1 MSRFADDTEPAQTH
15 ELDDIFAK
23 VPKPPEREGLPPGFR
38 MRADAHYVEVLDSHP
53 GPSLRLLD
61 VNAIDTASI
70 PTVAPHPALVES
82 VRAHGVLQ
90 PLLVQQ
96 HAGPAGRYRLISGHQ
111 RLAAARSAGIGQVP
125 CMLHVVSDAK
135 AAELASATRVVSVP
149 GPAAPVLSEQ
159 KPVALAQAPPG
170 CTAALDT
177 ALRSIV
183 SAAALMSVPSAVA
196 RDGAAQL
203 VAVESQRALR
213 LLNVMRVLGGEYA
226 IRRAAVPAFELL
238 DRVRASLE
246 REYRACGLERS
257 VRIHAERELKVYGSE
272 ELLRTAISSVV
283 AALSVAVA
291 PTEPRHFE
299 ILAGGSGSSSV
310 TIDIREQ
317 GVTIPQRWADHAFDE
332 AWPVAE
338 GEMVLILLQAAR
350 RVTTSHGGSLVIQ
363 ARSDG
368 TVVRFTLG
376 TGRID

>member
-15 ELDDIFAK
+15 DLDDIFPK
-23 VPKPPEREGLPPGFR
+23 VPKPPEREGLPAGFR
-38 MRADAHYVEVLDSHP
+38 MRADAHYVEVLDSPP

-61 VNAIDTASI
+61 VNAIDTSSVPA
-70 PTVAPHPALVES
+70 APPQPALVES
-82 VRAHGVLQ
+82 VRQHGVLQ

-96 HAGPAGRYRLISGHQ
+96 HTGPGGRYRLISGHQ

-125 CMLHVVSDAK
+125 CMLHAVTDAR
-135 AAELASATRVVSVP
+135 AAELASAARVTSVAAAAA
-149 GPAAPVLSEQ
+149 PAATAQSPSAPVQ
-159 KPVALAQAPPG
+159 PPSG
-170 CTAALDT
+170 CTTALDT
-177 ALRSIV
+177 TLRSIA
-183 SAAALMSVPSAVA
+183 SAAALMAVPSAVA

-226 IRRAAVPAFELL
+226 IRRAAIPVFDLL
-238 DRVRASLE
+238 ERLRLSLE

-283 AALSVAVA
+283 SALSTAV
-291 PTEPRHFE
+291 PHTEPRLIE
-299 ILAGGSGSSSV
+299 ILASGSSSSV
-310 TIDIREQ
+310 AIEIREQ
-317 GVTIPQRWADHAFDE
+317 GVTIPQRWAERAFDE

-338 GEMVLILLQAAR
+338 GGMALMLFQAAR
-350 RVTTSHGGSLVIQ
+350 RITISHGGSLVLQ

-368 TVVRFTLG
+368 TVARFTLG